1 MANVAV
7 LGASNNTERYSNKA
21 VKLLVEKN
29 HTVFP
34 VHPTLTNID
43 GLNVYNTMDSIDERI
58 DTLSVYIS
66 PLKIGPLINDIIKLN
81 PHRVILNPGTESDEL
96 ENNLARNNI
105 PFVKAC
111 TLVLLKTG
119 QF

>member
-34 VHPTLTNID
+34 VHPKLTDID
-43 GLNVYNTMDSIDERI
+43 GLKVYHTLDSIDATIE
-58 DTLSVYIS
+58 TLSVYIS
-66 PLKIGPLINDIIKLN
+66 PLKSGPLINDIIKLN
-81 PHRVILNPGTESDEL
+81 PRRVILNPGTESDEL
-96 ENNLARNNI
+96 ENCLTRNNI
-105 PFVKAC
+105 SFVKAC